1 MILKID
7 QDFREGRHEIRR
19 LKRGL
24 KTLCR
29 IGVKI
34 NNIRIYKTQRGA
46 HIYCHI
52 DDTFQGF
59 QINSED
65 LNLFQ
70 AICGDDLDRV
80 FKNHLRIK
88 TSQYKEQRWNILFDE
103 KYRIS
108 SESIELISAEI
119 VDLELTE
126 RFSSFLTAL
135 KYRYYNEIHENIIYF
150 FKNSY

>member
-1 MILKID
+1 MKLKID
-7 QDFREGRHEIRR
+7 QDFREGRSEIRR

-34 NNIRIYKTQRGA
+34 NDLKILKTQRGA
-46 HIYCHI
+46 HIYCDI

-59 QINSED
+59 KITDED

-70 AICGDDLDRV
+70 MICNDDLDRV
-80 FKNHLRIK
+80 LKNHLRIK
-88 TSQYKEQRWNILFDE
+88 TGEYINQRWNILFDE
-103 KYRIS
+103 KYKLS
-108 SESIELISAEI
+108 ADSIELISREI
-119 VDLELTE
+119 YDFELTG
-126 RFSSFLTAL
+126 RFSSFLTFL
-135 KYRYYNEIHENIIYF
+135 NYRYYNEIHENIIYF